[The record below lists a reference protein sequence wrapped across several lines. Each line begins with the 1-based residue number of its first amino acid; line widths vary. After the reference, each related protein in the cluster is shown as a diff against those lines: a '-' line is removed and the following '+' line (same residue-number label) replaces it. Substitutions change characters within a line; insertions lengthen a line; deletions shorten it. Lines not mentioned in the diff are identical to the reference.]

1 MIETTGIRDC
11 PFAYPSSVR
20 LYERKNQQTA
30 RIPGGRSRRLPSG
43 GNRLRDE
50 LVVSAPMPQDKQL
63 HGIRLDDVLEKRR
76 LDQALNAKEFAV
88 LAGVGYSTAREWF
101 RLPGFPV
108 LHGLVFWGDFV
119 EWRRNRTGLN
129 SKGGRPVDTAGSNH
143 ADSPTKVELML
154 SRRAAR
160 ILSEAG

>member
-11 PFAYPSSVR
+11 PFAYPSSAR

-30 RIPGGRSRRLPSG
+30 RVPGGGSRRLPRG

-101 RLPGFPV
+101 RLPGFPILRGV
-108 LHGLVFWGDFV
+108 VFWGDFV
-119 EWRRNRTGLN
+119 EWRRSRTGVN
-129 SKGGRPVDTAGSNH
+129 QAEGPSGRASKPVNGESGTKAGF
-143 ADSPTKVELML
+143 ALP
-154 SRRAAR
+154 AR
-160 ILSEAG
+160 SAQILSEAG